1 MNFFTRSLAL
11 SLSRYVTEAREFEAR
26 TPGASTTFCANNAY
40 KPEELDECFE
50 RNSEGMLKNMAVHE
64 LGASSSPGSGRGWRV
79 CTTPLSG
86 QITGRRPRSPFGHV
100 LRREARDD

>member
-64 LGASSSPGSGRGWRV
+64 LGASSSPGSGKGAARV
-79 CTTPLSG
+79 HYTALGSNH
-86 QITGRRPRSPFGHV
+86 RSPPAQRFWS
-100 LRREARDD
+100 RSTA

>member
-1 MNFFTRSLAL
+1 
-11 SLSRYVTEAREFEAR
+11 VTEAREFEAR

-64 LGASSSPGSGRGWRV
+64 LGASRVSAVGEGSARARHAALGSESPV
-79 CTTPLSG
+79 IPAALPPPPHPLSA
-86 QITGRRPRSPFGHV
+86 FGHV